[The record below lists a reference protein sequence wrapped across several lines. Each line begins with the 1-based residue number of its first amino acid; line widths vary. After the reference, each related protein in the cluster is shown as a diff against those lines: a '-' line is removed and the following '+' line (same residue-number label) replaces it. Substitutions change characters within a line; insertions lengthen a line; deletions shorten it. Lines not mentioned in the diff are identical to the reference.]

1 MEVYQDET
9 KGEIPGY
16 FLRNSVVP
24 TVVRMLSMLRG
35 IIGASVSVELH

>member
-1 MEVYQDET
+1 MEVYEDET

-16 FLRNSVVP
+16 SLPNSVSCVCSC
-24 TVVRMLSMLRG
+24 SMLRG

>member
-1 MEVYQDET
+1 MEVYEDET

-16 FLRNSVVP
+16 SLRNSVVP
-24 TVVRMLSMLRG
+24 TVVCMLSMHRG